1 MDLHEVL
8 SPVPGS
14 VRKPRRKGQGIGS
27 GFGKT
32 AGKGH
37 KGQKARSGGTK
48 PPGFEGGQTKL
59 VRRIP
64 KRGFKNIFGITYD
77 VVNVGDIGVFDAG
90 SDVGPEELKAAGLL
104 RRNARYLKILGEGE
118 IDKALTVRAHAFS
131 GSAKQKIE
139 AAGGKAE
146 VI

>member
-1 MDLHEVL
+1 MDLHDVL
-8 SPVPGS
+8 SPIPGS

-32 AGKGH
+32 RKGH

-64 KRGFKNIFGITYD
+64 
-77 VVNVGDIGVFDAG
+77 
-90 SDVGPEELKAAGLL
+90 
-104 RRNARYLKILGEGE
+104 NAVSR
-118 IDKALTVRAHAFS
+118 TS
-131 GSAKQKIE
+131 SASLMRS
-139 AAGGKAE
+139 
-146 VI
+146 

>member
-1 MDLHEVL
+1 M
-8 SPVPGS
+8 
-14 VRKPRRKGQGIGS
+14 
-27 GFGKT
+27 
-32 AGKGH
+32 
-37 KGQKARSGGTK
+37 
-48 PPGFEGGQTKL
+48 
-59 VRRIP
+59 RRIP

>member
-8 SPVPGS
+8 SPIPGS
-14 VRKPRRKGQGIGS
+14 VRKPRRKGQGLGS

-32 AGKGH
+32 GGRGQ
-37 KGQKARSGGTK
+37 KGQKSRSGGTK

-77 VVNVGDIGVFDAG
+77 VVNVGEMDIFEAG
-90 SDVGPEELKAAGLL
+90 SDVGPEDLKDAGLL
-104 RRNARYLKILGEGE
+104 RRNSRYIKILGEGE
-118 IDKALTVRAHAFS
+118 IDKAFTVKAHAFS
-131 GSAKQKIE
+131 NSAKQKIE